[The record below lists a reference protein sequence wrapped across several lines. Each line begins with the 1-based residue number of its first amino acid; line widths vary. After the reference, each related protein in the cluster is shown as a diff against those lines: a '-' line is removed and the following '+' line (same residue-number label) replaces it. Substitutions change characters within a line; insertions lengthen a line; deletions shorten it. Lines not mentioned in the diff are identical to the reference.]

1 MSESASEG
9 QRATGSIRCATISAR
24 YAGRTSDGPSVIHA
38 MPWTDKIYARSPGYV
53 SREVAGEFILVPIR
67 RRLNEVA
74 SLYVL
79 NETGAALWRRIDGKR
94 SAREVIAAFSEQFAV
109 TSEQIEKDFNSLIE
123 DLLSIN
129 AIEEASLRS
138 DD

>member
-1 MSESASEG
+1 
-9 QRATGSIRCATISAR
+9 
-24 YAGRTSDGPSVIHA
+24 
-38 MPWTDKIYARSPGYV
+38 MPWTDKIYARSPDYV

-94 SAREVIAAFSEQFAV
+94 SAREVIADFSEQFDV
-109 TSEQIEKDFNSLIE
+109 TSEQIEKDFDSLVE
-123 DLLSIN
+123 DLLSIK
-129 AIEEASLRS
+129 AIEEAPPCRN
-138 DD
+138 D